1 MDWIMRKT
9 TAEKRGGIRWNL
21 TTVLEDLV
29 NFRTTWHDF
38 HLMTCVR
45 RLGDWRRK
53 QPEKALNLMRESAR
67 HWELSLLGTGRAL
80 GWMVRKWKMS
90 KSLRTVRAIVDK
102 EGGGSK
108 DIRNRMWAARG
119 IGRRS
124 KIRVFK
130 TLVRLMIIKKTD
142 ERKLNSFQCQCLR
155 RILRNRMQQKMT
167 NSSWNDRDQWN

>member
-1 MDWIMRKT
+1 
-9 TAEKRGGIRWNL
+9 
-21 TTVLEDLV
+21 
-29 NFRTTWHDF
+29 
-38 HLMTCVR
+38 MTCVR

-108 DIRNRMWAARG
+108 DIRVGRCRRVCVLLELLWTRKVEAVKILGNRMWAARG